1 MILKGSQRSHG
12 RKLAQHL
19 LNEADNDFVEV
30 HEVSGFLSDD
40 VTGAFMEIENIA
52 KGTRCKQP
60 YFSVSLN
67 PPDDASVTMEMFE
80 EAANL
85 IAEAQGLEDQPRVM
99 VFHEKEGRRHAHV
112 VWSRID
118 AESMTAKNL
127 PHFKNKLQNISR
139 DLFFEHQWKLPPG
152 LRDRSLKSPTNVTL
166 AEWQA
171 AKRRGKNAID
181 QKKLIRQCWS
191 ASTDKAGFETALK
204 DHGYLLAKGDR
215 RNSHVIV
222 CHDGEIFA
230 VSRATGL
237 KAKQVRERLGETDRL
252 RSVDDAKQVHIRD
265 VRRQFSNMA
274 GEVRDQLSGQR
285 AELDRERKRLIQ
297 KHRIERIALDN
308 GQAERWRQESAERAS
323 RFKTGLSGFWQRLS
337 GQNRKITNQN
347 AKEAYE
353 ALQRDRAQRQQLIDD
368 QLEERQIIEKQR
380 MKLRQKAMG
389 LVQDLRTD
397 RDRLIAVL
405 TNPTQKKVRR
415 RNTRS
420 QQQVDSNRW
429 LDKELGSG
437 LIESTI

>member
-19 LNEADNDFVEV
+19 LNDADNDFVEV

-67 PPDDASVTMEMFE
+67 PPDDASVTLEMFE
-80 EAANL
+80 EAANR
-85 IAEAQGLEDQPRVM
+85 IAEAQGLEGQPRVM

-118 AESMTAKNL
+118 AETMTAKNL
-127 PHFKNKLQNISR
+127 PHFKNKLQNLSR
-139 DLFFEHQWKLPPG
+139 DLFFEHQWTMPQG
-152 LRDRSLKSPTNVTL
+152 LRDRSLKSLTNVTL

-181 QKKLIRQCWS
+181 QKKLIQQCWA
-191 ASTDKAGFETALK
+191 ASTDKASFEAALQ

-222 CHDGEIFA
+222 CHDGEILA

-237 KAKQVRERLGETDRL
+237 KAKVVRERLGETDQF
-252 RSVDDAKQVHIRD
+252 RSVDDARQLHIQNLH
-265 VRRQFSNMA
+265 RQFSAMA
-274 GEVRDQLSGQR
+274 GEARGQLSNQR
-285 AELDRERKRLIQ
+285 AKLDNERKNLIQ
-297 KHRIERIALDN
+297 KHRDERAALDK
-308 GQAERWRQESAERAS
+308 GQAERCKQESQTRAS
-323 RFKTGLSGFWQRLS
+323 RFKTGWSGFWQLIS
-337 GQNRKITNQN
+337 GHNRKIKEQN
-347 AKEAYE
+347 TQEAYE

-368 QLEERQIIEKQR
+368 QLKERKIIDDQR
-380 MKLRQKAMG
+380 TKLRQQAMG
-389 LVQDLRTD
+389 LIQDLRSD
-397 RDRLIAVL
+397 RDRLIEAL
-405 TNPTQKKVRR
+405 ENPINKSSRR
-415 RNTRS
+415 RTVRS
-420 QQQVDSNRW
+420 YKQAETYIW
-429 LDKELGSG
+429 LDQEPGP
-437 LIESTI
+437 